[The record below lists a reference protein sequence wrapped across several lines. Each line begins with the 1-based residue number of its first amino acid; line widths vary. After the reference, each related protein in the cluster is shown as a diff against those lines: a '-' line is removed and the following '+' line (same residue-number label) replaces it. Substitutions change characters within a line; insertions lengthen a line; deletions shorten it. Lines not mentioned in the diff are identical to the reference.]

1 VALLFTWLREVRVK
15 HLCVLAA
22 LVGVLGATTAQAQD
36 RGGVRVGVNLATLS
50 ADDAG
55 FDPKTRTGLVVGLYG
70 VIPVNGSFAFQPEVL
85 FSQQGAKVEDG
96 SDEATLKLDY
106 VQIPALARFRL
117 GRTSPAFL
125 LVGPT
130 FAFNTSAKS
139 DFNGETDDFK
149 DEVKGSDVGF
159 VPGVAVNAGPAVL
172 DARYTWGL
180 MNIDDSTDTDKVK
193 HRFFSFSVGFR
204 F

>member
-1 VALLFTWLREVRVK
+1 MK
-15 HLCVLAA
+15 HLFVLAA

-36 RGGVRVGVNLATLS
+36 RGGVRVGANFATLS
-50 ADDAG
+50 TDEEG

-70 VIPVNGSFAFQPEVL
+70 VVPVNDIFSFQPEVL

-96 SDEATLKLDY
+96 SDEATVKLDY
-106 VQIPALARFRL
+106 VQIPALARIRL

-130 FAFNTSAKS
+130 FGFNTSAKTE
-139 DFNGETDDFK
+139 FNGESQDFK
-149 DEVKGSDVGF
+149 DEVKGSDVGL
-159 VPGVAVNAGPAVL
+159 VTGVAINAGLAVV

-180 MNIDDSTDTDKVK
+180 MNIDDSTDPGNIKN
-193 HRFFSFSVGFR
+193 RFFSISVGFR